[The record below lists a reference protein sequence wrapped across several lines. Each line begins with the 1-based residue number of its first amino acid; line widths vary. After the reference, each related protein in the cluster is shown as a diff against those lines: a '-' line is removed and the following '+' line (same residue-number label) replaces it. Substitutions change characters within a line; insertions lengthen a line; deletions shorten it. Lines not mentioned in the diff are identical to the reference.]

1 MTRYYV
7 EVHYRVHGT
16 NPAALERHVD
26 ELMTALDEEHNLIDP
41 DLGVD
46 LEQHTVDVCTMFD
59 AHTEGDALNGALTAV
74 RSAVHHVGAGTPG
87 WERTDEELVS
97 STVRLADMAEA

>member
-7 EVHYRVHGT
+7 EVHYRVHDT
-16 NPAALERHVD
+16 NGPDLERHAD
-26 ELMTALDEEHNLIDP
+26 ELMAALDEESNLVDP

-46 LEQHTVDVCTMFD
+46 FAKGTVDVCTMID
-59 AHTEGDALNGALTAV
+59 ANTEGDALNGALTAV
-74 RSAVHHVGAGTPG
+74 RSAVHHVGAATPG
-87 WERTDEELVS
+87 WERDDEELVS